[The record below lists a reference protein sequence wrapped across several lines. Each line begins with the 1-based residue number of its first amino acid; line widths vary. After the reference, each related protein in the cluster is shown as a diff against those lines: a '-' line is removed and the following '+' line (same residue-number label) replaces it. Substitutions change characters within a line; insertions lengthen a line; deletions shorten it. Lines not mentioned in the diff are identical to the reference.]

1 MGGRVRGPVL
11 GSALVVALVVAG
23 CGALPE
29 VGPELPADFGEI
41 TVETARTPDSL
52 SLTFPVTP
60 PGGGLVFVCP
70 SAPSAPSSGAL
81 AGLIDRIRSIGC
93 VELADEPGPPPLHR
107 VLRFESLS
115 STQLLVL
122 DDQERWFVILVSAG
136 GEGGLDGRPYGAW
149 VPGGPILP

>member
-1 MGGRVRGPVL
+1 
-11 GSALVVALVVAG
+11 VVALVVAG

>member
-1 MGGRVRGPVL
+1 MGGRVRGSVL
-11 GSALVVALVVAG
+11 GSALVMALVVAG

-29 VGPELPADFGEI
+29 VGPELPAGFGEI

-52 SLTFPVTP
+52 SLTFPLTP

-70 SAPSAPSSGAL
+70 SAPSSDAS
-81 AGLIDRIRSIGC
+81 AGLMDRIRSIGC

>member
-1 MGGRVRGPVL
+1 
-11 GSALVVALVVAG
+11 VVALVVAG

-93 VELADEPGPPPLHR
+93 VELADEPGSLPLRR